1 MQTVSLWA
9 LGAGVVGLAGAWGG
23 TRGLPLRALHRGS
36 AMVLGGFILVHLAGH
51 VAGVI
56 GGIAVHQSV
65 LEALRIG
72 YQQPVLEGLLLGCAV
87 FQGSS
92 GLTLLWR
99 GRRQRSGRVAWLQ
112 AWSGGYLGLFLLV
125 HVGAV
130 LWGRSHGLDTNFYF
144 AAAGL
149 HVSPWQWFF
158 APYYFL
164 AVLAFWGHV
173 GCAVYWHVPGLYR
186 TRALCWMLAI
196 GLTMAGILVVWL
208 AGGITVVEI
217 PVRYL
222 ASYSL

>member
-92 GLTLLWR
+92 GLTLL
-99 GRRQRSGRVAWLQ
+99 
-112 AWSGGYLGLFLLV
+112 
-125 HVGAV
+125 
-130 LWGRSHGLDTNFYF
+130 
-144 AAAGL
+144 
-149 HVSPWQWFF
+149 
-158 APYYFL
+158 
-164 AVLAFWGHV
+164 
-173 GCAVYWHVPGLYR
+173 
-186 TRALCWMLAI
+186 
-196 GLTMAGILVVWL
+196 
-208 AGGITVVEI
+208 
-217 PVRYL
+217 
-222 ASYSL
+222 

>member
-1 MQTVSLWA
+1 M
-9 LGAGVVGLAGAWGG
+9 
-23 TRGLPLRALHRGS
+23 
-36 AMVLGGFILVHLAGH
+36 
-51 VAGVI
+51 
-56 GGIAVHQSV
+56 
-65 LEALRIG
+65 
-72 YQQPVLEGLLLGCAV
+72 
-87 FQGSS
+87 
-92 GLTLLWR
+92 
-99 GRRQRSGRVAWLQ
+99 AWLQ